1 MITLLLTL
9 PAYAAPCVDA
19 ITDEAHEYATY
30 QIDSSGGVEIAIP
43 GDDWWTVAIHC
54 GPVSLRGSRVPWW
67 AEDLTPGTSRV
78 GGGTGAGM
86 DPYPVVAAITFDPWG
101 PTTYVT
107 IPAATPSGV
116 AYLAVDSEAGYQ
128 VRVNP

>member
-1 MITLLLTL
+1 MSALMLTL
-9 PAYAAPCVDA
+9 TAYAAPCVDA

-30 QIDSSGGVEIAIP
+30 QIDTSGGVEIAIP

-54 GPVSLRGSRVPWW
+54 GPVSLRGSRV
-67 AEDLTPGTSRV
+67 

-86 DPYPVVAAITFDPWG
+86 DPYPIVSAITFDPWG

-107 IPAATPSGV
+107 IPTATPSGV

-128 VRVNP
+128 VRVSGE